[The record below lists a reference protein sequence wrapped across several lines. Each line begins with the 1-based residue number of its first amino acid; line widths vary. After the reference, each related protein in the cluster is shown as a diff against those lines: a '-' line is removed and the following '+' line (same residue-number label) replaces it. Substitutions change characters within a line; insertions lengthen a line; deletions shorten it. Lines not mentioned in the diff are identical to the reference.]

1 MSIDVTV
8 TRPKLET
15 TNNFQISVI
24 PTTATTDANKIFLKV
39 LLDDLEPDPI
49 SFTCAFTEASDTVTF
64 TNSTGKLISTLI
76 RVGDVVSG
84 VASPFEVGAYVT
96 AISVVGTAVTLTI
109 SDTAASTGTGSLTF
123 TVGTVDSTLY
133 ILELDHSGSG
143 SNLLVRPALYTFDG
157 TKVADAN
164 RDGDDDATI
173 ADAASK
179 ANLAVQSINIDNYLN
194 NARLQ
199 RTNDNV

>member
-1 MSIDVTV
+1 MAINVTV

-15 TNNFQISVI
+15 TNDFQVSVI
-24 PTTATTDANKIFLKV
+24 PTTATTDGNKIFLKV
-39 LLDDLEPDPI
+39 LLDNLEPD
-49 SFTCAFTEASDTVTF
+49 SVTFSCTFTDSTDTITF
-64 TNSTGKLISTLI
+64 TNSTGKSISSLI

-84 VASPFEVGAYVT
+84 VGSPFGVGAYVT
-96 AISVVGTAVTLTI
+96 NISVVGTAVTLTI
-109 SDTAASTGTGSLTF
+109 SEAATGSGTANLTF
-123 TVGTVDSTLY
+123 AVGTVDSTIY
-133 ILELDHSGSG
+133 ILELDHTGSG
-143 SNLLVRPALYTFDG
+143 SNLLVRPALYAFDG

-173 ADAASK
+173 NDASSK
-179 ANLAVQSINIDNYLN
+179 ANLAIQSINIDNYLN

>member
-1 MSIDVTV
+1 MPIAVTV

-15 TNNFQISVI
+15 TNDFQISVI
-24 PTTATTDANKIFLKV
+24 PSTATTEGNKIFLKV
-39 LLDDLEPDPI
+39 LLDNLEPDPVTFSC
-49 SFTCAFTEASDTVTF
+49 SFTSASDSVTF
-64 TNSTGKLISTLI
+64 TNNTGKNISTLI

-84 VASPFEVGAYVT
+84 VGSPFDVGAYVT
-96 AISVVGTAVTLTI
+96 AVSVVGTAVTLTI
-109 SDTAASTGTGSLTF
+109 SDTASSTGTENLTF
-123 TVGTVDSTLY
+123 AVGTVDSTVY

-173 ADAASK
+173 NDASSK
-179 ANLAVQSINIDNYLN
+179 ANLAIQSINIDTYLN

-199 RTNDNV
+199 RTNDSV